1 MGSWE
6 GGQLKE
12 QVTHTHTHTH
22 FIEVKNC
29 KGDGNYSELFS
40 ELLRK

>member
-1 MGSWE
+1 MAAGLLGE
-6 GGQLKE
+6 E
-12 QVTHTHTHTH
+12 PAETVVDIY

-29 KGDGNYSELFS
+29 SGGGNYSELFS